1 MVWDTVNNTRVDL
14 ETTAYAT
21 LSPDGKTM
29 LMSYRDRWEFWS
41 VKDKKLVKT
50 VQKEAFTAMYT
61 ASGMIMAADREGM
74 YLYDPATGESHH
86 HSPMKPWPML
96 GWSISDDGKTIF
108 LRSDKTGVWD
118 LQAAKPVLLAGD
130 VFESGRG
137 WESGRSMALWNKD
150 GVAFMENGRELWQW
164 KPGEAKATLIR
175 KHLDHKL
182 LSGWISGPDGI
193 EVLALESGLVRIMD
207 LDGKTLE
214 SWMTHPVRKFVYSRG
229 LSPDHRMLGFTD
241 LLGIDLWSVASGQL
255 LHTVKAVD
263 AVNDPRRPP
272 PMAAIALAFSPDSK
286 FVATGYSSIGI
297 YDLLSGSDS
306 PAAVI
311 TPPGGYTFLDGFS
324 PDGRLIVAVAQA
336 QPGLCYGHGLGRHGR
351 HVLGFARVLF
361 PERRQACRPG
371 RSGRRDRNLEAAS
384 PCGAGVKAG
393 QGRHRGVVEEACIR
407 RSGAGVR
414 GEQRACL
421 GRDRRGC
428 LPAARSGPGTKGPE
442 LDLDDLIRKLDDDNS
457 KVRDRPAQIE
467 RGRGERDAAGQIEQG
482 VRGHEIPGSQGASDR
497 SAQEG
502 RAPGAGGERGLVGLA
517 RGSRAGDDRRRKGAG
532 ALESIAD
539 GGADK
544 WQTLDA
550 KSALERLK
558 ARNE

>member
-1 MVWDTVNNTRVDL
+1 
-14 ETTAYAT
+14 
-21 LSPDGKTM
+21 M

-336 QPGLCYGHGLGRHGR
+336 QDLVYVMDTGSGATVATYSGLHACFSPKGDKLAVLEDPGGAIGIWKLPVR
-351 HVLGFARVLF
+351 AA
-361 PERRQACRPG
+361 QASKPG
-371 RSGRRDRNLEAAS
+371 RADIEALWKKLASDDPAQAYAAS
-384 PCGAGVKAG
+384 SALVSAGTDAA
-393 QGRHRGVVEEACIR
+393 ACQPL
-407 RSGAGVR
+407 A
-414 GEQRACL
+414 
-421 GRDRRGC
+421 
-428 LPAARSGPGTKGPE
+428 PAPAPKGPE

-457 KVRDRPAQIE
+457 KVRNQASAKLSAAAASVTLLAKLNKAYGATKSQEVKARLTEVLKKDEHLALEAKEDLLASRVVRVLEMIGDAKAQ
-467 RGRGERDAAGQIEQG
+467 Q
-482 VRGHEIPGSQGASDR
+482 
-497 SAQEG
+497 
-502 RAPGAGGERGLVGLA
+502 
-517 RGSRAGDDRRRKGAG
+517 